1 MNDTLE
7 LTSFPG
13 MTEYERAERW
23 AVDRTIRIE
32 DSCTKCVDN
41 VSPPRF
47 AWLDH
52 ISRQLIGID
61 HDGAAL
67 PEHFRDRAFPG
78 RHATSQTNKYHGDR
92 AYHALCRTTK
102 GD

>member
-1 MNDTLE
+1 MNDTLK
-7 LTSFPG
+7 LTSFSG

-23 AVDRTIRIE
+23 AVDRTISIE
-32 DSCTKCVDN
+32 DSCTKGMDN
-41 VSPPRF
+41 VSPRRF
-47 AWLDH
+47 AWQYH

-61 HDGAAL
+61 HDGAAS

-78 RHATSQTNKYHGDR
+78 RHATSQTNKYHGGG

>member
-13 MTEYERAERW
+13 MTEYKRAERW

-32 DSCTKCVDN
+32 DSCTKGMDN
-41 VSPPRF
+41 VSPRRF

-52 ISRQLIGID
+52 ISRQLVGID

-78 RHATSQTNKYHGDR
+78 GDASGESNQHHGSG
-92 AYHALCRTTK
+92 AYHVLYLSGNR
-102 GD
+102 D

>member
-1 MNDTLE
+1 MNDPLE
-7 LTSFPG
+7 LTSFAG

-23 AVDRTIRIE
+23 AVDRTILIE
-32 DSCTKCVDN
+32 DSCTKDMDN
-41 VSPPRF
+41 VSPGRF

-52 ISRQLIGID
+52 ISRQLIGVD
-61 HDGAAL
+61 HDGTAL
-67 PEHFRDRAFPG
+67 PKDSRNRAFAG
-78 RHATSQTNKYHGDR
+78 RHATSQANKYHGGG